1 MELRRPH
8 LGWGGHSL
16 RVGGGGRRSQGREDP
31 KPGIPSILWCLCSL
45 CSHQLL
51 CPPCPPHQVDP
62 NPPMGKLRQRPHS
75 KFSGLKPAL
84 ELPLPLAS
92 SSNLDGGLRRP
103 GRGIPRAQAAFQP
116 ATHVCLRPLPPEVS
130 TETPVSLG
138 SVTQQFHPNAS
149 APAATKQCL
158 PWAVGCPL
166 PKSHLK

>member
-116 ATHVCLRPLPPEVS
+116 ATSASDLCHQKSAQRLQSPWGQSHSNSIP
-130 TETPVSLG
+130 TPVLR
-138 SVTQQFHPNAS
+138 QQPSNACPGLWGAPSPNL
-149 APAATKQCL
+149 T
-158 PWAVGCPL
+158 
-166 PKSHLK
+166 